1 MADEIRLLVDG
12 CRRGDQRAMAA
23 LVDRFRDRVFGL
35 CLRMVRHRQDA
46 EDATQETFVRAL
58 RSLANWDAER
68 DFQPWLLAIAGNR
81 CRTLLATRM
90 RRPAMQNTVEQLPDA
105 GADAQRAGALR
116 EELELALSGLRDEY
130 RQAFVLFHQGQLSHA
145 EIAEVLDCPV
155 GTVKTWVHR
164 ARLELAQRLRQRGIV
179 QELPHAMP

>member
-1 MADEIRLLVDG
+1 
-12 CRRGDQRAMAA
+12 MAA